1 MYAAKLK
8 NSCQMTHSNRDSSR
22 HNEALKNAFAAYLAL
37 IFNCT
42 KLMFLSTFYA
52 PPLWRTLRWHGL
64 CVKRERDIIM
74 SSTTAFNG
82 CRAGEK
88 LLIFGCPNEK
98 KGNLK
103 SCSRMTNLHNDPS
116 PTRIFTSIEFSGYN
130 FVIKWRF
137 SILHEHNIWT
147 RHDSEAWMVCIWP

>member
-1 MYAAKLK
+1 
-8 NSCQMTHSNRDSSR
+8 MTHSNRDSSR

-37 IFNCT
+37 IFNCI

-52 PPLWRTLRWHGL
+52 PPLWRAQ
-64 CVKRERDIIM
+64 CC
-74 SSTTAFNG
+74 TAVCEARTRHHYEFHHRFFNG

-103 SCSRMTNLHNDPS
+103 KLLSNDKFTQWPELNANIYQA
-116 PTRIFTSIEFSGYN
+116 RIFRLHS
-130 FVIKWRF
+130 VIKWRF

-147 RHDSEAWMVCIWP
+147 QHDSEAWMVRIWP